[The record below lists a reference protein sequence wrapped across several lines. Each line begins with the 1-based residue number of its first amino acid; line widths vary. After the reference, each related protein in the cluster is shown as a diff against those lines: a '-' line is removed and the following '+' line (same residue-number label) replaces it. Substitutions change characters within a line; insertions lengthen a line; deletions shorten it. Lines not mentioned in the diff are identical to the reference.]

1 MELNSVKTAL
11 DPAQF
16 TPVTMTNS
24 ASGASADVQKTGAA
38 LLDFDRFKVITFDCY
53 GTLID
58 WETGLLGAIRP
69 ILRSHNVSLS
79 DAQILQIYGELEPKA
94 QNPYRCYRD
103 VLASIVR
110 DFGDRLG
117 FPVSDVEAQSLP
129 ESLRNWLPFPDT
141 NDALERLKAKY
152 KLAIISNTDDELF
165 AATSR
170 HFTIKF
176 DEVVT
181 AQQAEAY
188 KPSSAPFELALRRLG
203 LPREQV
209 LHAGQSVHH
218 DVLPAKLLGLAT
230 VLVERRGFGATKPT
244 EGEPDLRVPDM
255 QTLAGLAVA

>member
-1 MELNSVKTAL
+1 LVNTGFE
-11 DPAQF
+11 PAQF
-16 TPVTMTNS
+16 TPVTMANGS
-24 ASGASADVQKTGAA
+24 SAASGYMQKANPTS
-38 LLDFDRFKVITFDCY
+38 LDFERFKVITFDCY

-58 WETGLLGAIRP
+58 WETGLLGAIRS
-69 ILRSHNVSLS
+69 ILRTHNVSLS
-79 DAQILQIYGELEPKA
+79 DAQILQIYGELEPRA

-117 FPVSDVEAQSLP
+117 FAASDAEAQSLP

-141 NDALERLKAKY
+141 NDALEKLKTKY
-152 KLAIISNTDDELF
+152 ELAIISNTDDDLF

-176 DEVVT
+176 DEVIT
-181 AQQAEAY
+181 AQQAKAY

-244 EGEPDLRVPDM
+244 EGEPDLRVPDL
-255 QTLAGLAVA
+255 QTLAGLVFA

>member
-1 MELNSVKTAL
+1 MELNSVDTGY
-11 DPAQF
+11 DSAQF
-16 TPVTMTNS
+16 TPATMTNGSS
-24 ASGASADVQKTGAA
+24 AASAYVQKSDAS
-38 LLDFDRFKVITFDCY
+38 LDFDRFKVITFDCY

-58 WETGLLGAIRP
+58 WETGLLAAIRS

-79 DAQILQIYGELEPKA
+79 DAQILQIYGELEPRA
-94 QNPYRCYRD
+94 QNPYRRYRD

-117 FPVSDVEAQSLP
+117 FPVSDAEAQSLP

-141 NDALERLKAKY
+141 NDALEKLKTKY
-152 KLAIISNTDDELF
+152 KLAIISNTDDSLF

-170 HFTIKF
+170 HFKINF
-176 DEVVT
+176 DEVIT

-188 KPSSAPFELALRRLG
+188 KPSSVPFELALRRLG

-244 EGEPDLRVPDM
+244 EGEPDLRVPDLQM
-255 QTLAGLAVA
+255 LARLALA

>member
-1 MELNSVKTAL
+1 VLENH
-11 DPAQF
+11 
-16 TPVTMTNS
+16 
-24 ASGASADVQKTGAA
+24 QKSNATS
-38 LLDFDRFKVITFDCY
+38 LDFDRFRVITFDCY

-58 WETGLLGAIRP
+58 WETGLLGAIGS

-79 DAQILQIYGELEPKA
+79 DAQILQIYGELEPRA

-103 VLASIVR
+103 VLAGIVR

-117 FPVSDVEAQSLP
+117 FPVSDAEAQLLP

-141 NDALERLKAKY
+141 NDALEKLKTKY
-152 KLAIISNTDDELF
+152 QLAIISNTDDDLF

-170 HFTIKF
+170 HFKINF
-176 DEVVT
+176 DEVIT
-181 AQQAEAY
+181 AQQAKAY

-244 EGEPDLRVPDM
+244 EGEPDLRVPDL
-255 QTLAGLAVA
+255 QTLAGLVFA

>member
-1 MELNSVKTAL
+1 VLENH
-11 DPAQF
+11 
-16 TPVTMTNS
+16 
-24 ASGASADVQKTGAA
+24 QKSNATS
-38 LLDFDRFKVITFDCY
+38 LDFDRFRVITFDCY

-58 WETGLLGAIRP
+58 WETGLLGAIGS

-79 DAQILQIYGELEPKA
+79 DAQILQIYGELEPRA

-117 FPVSDVEAQSLP
+117 FPVSDAEAQLLP

-141 NDALERLKAKY
+141 NDALEKLKTKY
-152 KLAIISNTDDELF
+152 QLAIISNTDDDLF

-170 HFTIKF
+170 HFKINF
-176 DEVVT
+176 DEVIT
-181 AQQAEAY
+181 AQQAKAY

-244 EGEPDLRVPDM
+244 EGEPDLRVPDL
-255 QTLAGLAVA
+255 QTLAGLVFA

>member
-1 MELNSVKTAL
+1 M
-11 DPAQF
+11 
-16 TPVTMTNS
+16 
-24 ASGASADVQKTGAA
+24 
-38 LLDFDRFKVITFDCY
+38 
-53 GTLID
+53 
-58 WETGLLGAIRP
+58 GLLGAIRS
-69 ILRSHNVSLS
+69 ILGSHNVSLS
-79 DAQILQIYGELEPKA
+79 DAQILQIYGELEPRA
-94 QNPYRCYRD
+94 QNPYRRYRD

-117 FPVSDVEAQSLP
+117 FPVSDAEAQSLP
-129 ESLRNWLPFPDT
+129 ESLKNWLPFPDT
-141 NDALERLKAKY
+141 NAALEKLKTKY
-152 KLAIISNTDDELF
+152 KLAIISNTDDDLF

-170 HFTIKF
+170 HFKIKF

-181 AQQAEAY
+181 AQQAGAY

-209 LHAGQSVHH
+209 LHAGQSIHH

-244 EGEPDLRVPDM
+244 EGEPDLRVPDL